1 VCGVLA
7 CCVRDSLLMGLWVL
21 WLDSYFILII
31 KYFYLVLSP
40 FQIVDRLD
48 FSKFVDIIIHIDIV
62 HV

>member
-1 VCGVLA
+1 
-7 CCVRDSLLMGLWVL
+7 MGLWVL

-31 KYFYLVLSP
+31 KHFYLVLSP